1 MDNSVIQQISQLTK
15 SEKLLL
21 VEAIWDSIADD
32 PSAIDL
38 TDSQKREIQS
48 RLNTVEEDSKTAIS
62 WDSFVKKFS

>member
-1 MDNSVIQQISQLTK
+1 MNDSVIQQISQLTK

-32 PSAIDL
+32 PSAIDI
-38 TDSQKREIQS
+38 TDSQKEVIQS
-48 RLNTVEEDSKTAIS
+48 RIETLEEDSKTAIS